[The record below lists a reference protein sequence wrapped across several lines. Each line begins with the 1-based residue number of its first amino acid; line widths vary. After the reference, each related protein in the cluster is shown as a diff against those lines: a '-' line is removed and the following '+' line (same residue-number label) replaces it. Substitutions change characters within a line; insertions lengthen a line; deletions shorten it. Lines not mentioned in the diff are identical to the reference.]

1 MVIMMSVHCLG
12 DLLLH
17 NSIGELN
24 LGVAAVVSNHPGPER
39 IAGRSEVPFRHIPVQ
54 TGHQR

>member
-24 LGVAAVVSNHPGPER
+24 LGVAAVVPNHQDLGR

-54 TGHQR
+54 TGH